1 MAREK
6 PFGAT
11 VRIVFWYALFAS
23 CWILFSDRLLLLFA
37 RDPRLLLAVSTGKG
51 WLFVLVTSLLLAA
64 LVRRELRI
72 RDALAAEL
80 RRGIEEKETLLREV
94 HHRVKNNL
102 QVVASLLSLQSEG
115 LRSPENRAAL
125 KEAEARIVA
134 MAIAHDRLYET
145 ENLNRVELSGYLA
158 ALAAEAY
165 GSQGSP
171 ERPWEPPRLELA
183 ETQAG
188 LDLALGLGLAI
199 SDAIAEIRDRGG
211 RLVLR
216 LKAEASG
223 ALLLEAVG
231 EGLAAGA
238 RTLDSG
244 IGEALAA
251 TIGATLSREESEGR
265 LAVRIR
271 VAAAT

>member
-1 MAREK
+1 MTRDK
-6 PFGAT
+6 KLGAT
-11 VRIVFWYALFAS
+11 FRIVFWYALFAS
-23 CWILFSDRLLLLFA
+23 GWILFSDRLLLLFV

-80 RRGIEEKETLLREV
+80 RRGLEEKEALLKEV

-102 QVVASLLSLQSEG
+102 QIVASLLNLQGEG
-115 LRSPENRAAL
+115 VRPPEHRAAL

-145 ENLNRVELSGYLA
+145 ETINRIELSAYLA

-165 GSQGSP
+165 GSMGGFGH
-171 ERPWEPPRLELA
+171 PWEPPRLELA
-183 ETQAG
+183 ETEADP
-188 LDLALGLGLAI
+188 DLALGLGLAI
-199 SDAIAEIRDRGG
+199 SDTIAEIRDRGG
-211 RLVLR
+211 RLLLR
-216 LKAEASG
+216 LGPEASG

-231 EGLAAGA
+231 ENLGPRAG
-238 RTLDSG
+238 TLDSG
-244 IGEALAA
+244 IAEALAA
-251 TIGATLSREESEGR
+251 TIGAALSREESEGR
-265 LAVRIR
+265 LVVRIS
-271 VAAAT
+271 VAAPA